1 MELVKHKASHFFV
14 FIVMGLVTLIGCN
27 YSFTGSSVP
36 PHLKTIAVPSF
47 IDRSGSGET
56 DLSEK
61 FTNNLIQ
68 KFTDDNSLQIADK
81 ANADAILECTVL
93 PIQDAPSV
101 VSNVASVENVATRR
115 ITITV
120 KVLYKDIVERKQ
132 VFDKNFSN
140 YGEYDTEA
148 ADFGGDLIAA
158 RSAAIDEAVEL
169 LTEDILLGV
178 VSNW

>member
-1 MELVKHKASHFFV
+1 MKSVKQKLFYIPVIFV
-14 FIVMGLVTLIGCN
+14 TIIISGCN

-36 PHLKTIAVPSF
+36 PHLSTIAIPVV

-61 FTNNLIQ
+61 FTNTLIQ
-68 KFTDDNSLQIADK
+68 KFADDNSLQIADK
-81 ANADAILECTVL
+81 VNADAIIECTVL
-93 PIQDAPSV
+93 PLQDSPTV
-101 VSNVASVENVATRR
+101 VSNVESVENVAIRK
-115 ITITV
+115 ITLTV
-120 KVLYKDIVERKQ
+120 KVLYKDNVERKT

-140 YGEYDTEA
+140 FGEYDTNA

-158 RSAAIDEAVEL
+158 RSAAINDAVDK

>member
-1 MELVKHKASHFFV
+1 MKSAKQKLFYIPV
-14 FIVMGLVTLIGCN
+14 LIALTIFTGCN

-36 PHLKTIAVPSF
+36 QHLSTIAIPVV

-61 FTNNLIQ
+61 FTNTLIQ
-68 KFTDDNSLQIADK
+68 KFTDDNSLQVADK
-81 ANADAILECTVL
+81 ANSDAIIECTVL
-93 PIQDAPSV
+93 PLQDAPTV

-120 KVLYKDIVERKQ
+120 KVLYKDNVERKQ
-132 VFDKNFSN
+132 IFDKNFSN
-140 YGEYDTEA
+140 FGDYDTEA
-148 ADFGGDLIAA
+148 ADYGGDLIAA
-158 RSAAIDEAVEL
+158 RSAAIDDAVDK